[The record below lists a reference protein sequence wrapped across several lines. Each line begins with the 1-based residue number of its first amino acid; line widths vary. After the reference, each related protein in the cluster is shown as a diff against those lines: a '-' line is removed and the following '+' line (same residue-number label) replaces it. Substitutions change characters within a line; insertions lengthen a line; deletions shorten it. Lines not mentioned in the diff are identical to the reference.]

1 MLKKTLAV
9 LAALALV
16 LSLAACNREAKQP
29 ESTPPA
35 AESTTAAKEPEKST
49 EPEPSEAESTAPV
62 SESATESEETEEST
76 AAQQSKPET
85 SATTTQARK
94 TEERPTRTT
103 KPVETTKPERTEP
116 KVTETEK
123 PLTPDPEPGVPVP
136 ENWPLEVP
144 SPVTGE
150 VLACG
155 WAPDRSFCTT
165 DIVYKQADIDAYGK
179 RLESYGFE
187 RQEKHEYGEDWP
199 DALVYSNGRWDVIV
213 AEENETFEYTYVNF
227 YPLFDVVKEGYEG
240 QPEGWPEAGDF

>member
-1 MLKKTLAV
+1 MLKKTLTI
-9 LAALALV
+9 LATLALV
-16 LSLAACNREAKQP
+16 LSLAACNRETKQP

-76 AAQQSKPET
+76 ESQQSRPET

-103 KPVETTKPERTEP
+103 KSERTEP

-123 PLTPDPEPGVPVP
+123 PLTPDPEPGVSVP

-150 VLACG
+150 VLVCG

-213 AEENETFEYTYVNF
+213 AEENETFGYTYVNF

-240 QPEGWPEAGDF
+240 QPEGWPEEGDF